1 MTRTRM
7 IWILLILSL
16 SPGLIAAGFREQWH
30 ELPSAVHW
38 TAYGFAAVLLGS
50 ACILILRSDSG
61 GRAEGTAGRVS
72 PGDDT

>member
-1 MTRTRM
+1 MTRTRL

-38 TAYGFAAVLLGS
+38 TAYGLAAVLLGA
-50 ACILILRSDSG
+50 ACTLILRSDSAD
-61 GRAEGTAGRVS
+61 RPEATAGRVS
-72 PGDDT
+72 SGDDT